1 MEYWCYFF
9 PAFAVATPLWFWFWS
24 SAKKGFGWSPGGCA
38 GWKTI
43 PNLTDSTK
51 GSQGLVG
58 LVDVLRIITGILTQS
73 ILPQGFWKEF
83 IRIVNEKNWP
93 PLMGMQWHDSPAIS
107 NQNFMRSGLFLSYF
121 TGYLALKMMDCCP
134 YPSCRA
140 RLQSWCWYLPSTCV
154 VYFSVCIPN
163 IPKPWFHAP

>member
-83 IRIVNEKNWP
+83 IRIVNEKIDLPSWECN
-93 PLMGMQWHDSPAIS
+93 GMIHQ
-107 NQNFMRSGLFLSYF
+107 
-121 TGYLALKMMDCCP
+121 P
-134 YPSCRA
+134 YPTRISWDLDFFFPISQGIWPWKWWTVALILHAEPGCNRDVDTCR
-140 RLQSWCWYLPSTCV
+140 QHV
-154 VYFSVCIPN
+154 
-163 IPKPWFHAP
+163 